1 MPADTLIVIPTTM
14 PRDGSWLEEL
24 MEELVA
30 RGILSRVRERTKW
43 PGRLDKLMVYDILT
57 WRCWWGGHSICPA
70 VAFEGERAFLIVLDE
85 KEEKYVRVLDFE
97 QVIEEELKGL
107 ERYSECLEKYGYDFP
122 C

>member
-14 PRDGSWLEEL
+14 PRDWSWLEEFHD
-24 MEELVA
+24 ELVS

-43 PGRLDKLMVYDILT
+43 PGRLDKHMIHDILT

-70 VAFEGERAFLIVLDE
+70 VAFENDKAYLLVLDD
-85 KEEKYVRVLDFE
+85 KEDKFVRVLNFE
-97 QVIEEELKGL
+97 DVMVEEIKGL
-107 ERYSECLEKYGYDFP
+107 IRYSECLEKYGYDYP